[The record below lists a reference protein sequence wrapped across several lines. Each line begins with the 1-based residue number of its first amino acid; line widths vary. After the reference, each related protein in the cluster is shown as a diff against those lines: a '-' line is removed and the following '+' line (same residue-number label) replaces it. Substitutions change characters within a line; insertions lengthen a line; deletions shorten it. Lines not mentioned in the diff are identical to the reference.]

1 MGSPEVV
8 YVKQYELPNTAEH
21 VMKYELCEICEH
33 IVPDQVIAAQLFKGV
48 WSIWLRTSE
57 AKDHLMSLQTLT
69 VKQHKAEIHGVY
81 PTSKSFPDEKIIFRD
96 LPIDASDDYILDY
109 LDAQSG
115 IKVKSTV
122 IHAKLRDSRNNLT
135 RYYSGERFVYVKGNF
150 SPALNPIAM
159 ISNYKCR
166 VWHKSQ
172 ADACERCRGL
182 DHNTSD
188 ISSCKAF
195 SENPDVITIKS
206 SKFVLSN
213 YYPCHVRMYN
223 TSFRSSE
230 HAYQWRFLKHIG
242 MDELAQDV
250 LQAPSAAAAKEIAA
264 RIPNSM
270 HKDWHT
276 IRTNAMRDVLHA
288 KADSNHLFKTTLLD
302 SAGYTIIESVRGNI
316 FWSSGLSPSIA
327 ASTKSEY
334 FPGANQLGSV
344 MTLVR
349 DQLMKEA
356 ILSTKCGL
364 DTVDPKTPPPPQQ
377 LRDVDVTS
385 CDSASVVNHHRMSE

>member
-1 MGSPEVV
+1 
-8 YVKQYELPNTAEH
+8 
-21 VMKYELCEICEH
+21 
-33 IVPDQVIAAQLFKGV
+33 
-48 WSIWLRTSE
+48 
-57 AKDHLMSLQTLT
+57 MSLQTLT

-122 IHAKLRDSRNNLT
+122 IHAKLRDSHNNLT

-150 SPALNPIAM
+150 SPVLNPIAM
-159 ISNYKCR
+159 ISNYKCQ

-206 SKFVLSN
+206 PKFVLSN

-288 KADSNHLFKTTLLD
+288 KADSNQLFKTTLLH
-302 SAGYTIIESVRGNI
+302 SAGYTIIESVRGDI

-349 DQLMKEA
+349 DELMKEA

-377 LRDVDVTS
+377 LRDDDFVFS
-385 CDSASVVNHHRMSE
+385 CVNISVFH